1 MEILV
6 KQHYGDNIVSVEPVG
21 DVAMP
26 AEMSA

>member
-1 MEILV
+1 MEAI